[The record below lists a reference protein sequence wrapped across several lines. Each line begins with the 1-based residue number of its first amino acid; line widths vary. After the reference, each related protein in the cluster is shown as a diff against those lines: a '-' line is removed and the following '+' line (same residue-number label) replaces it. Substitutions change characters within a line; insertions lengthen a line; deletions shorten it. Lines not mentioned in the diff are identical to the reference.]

1 MWNTNN
7 GIRKCL
13 LTFERGDVIGYANS
27 PYLLVKRNN
36 KPIIEPCCDAD
47 GYAFMDLTWCYGTG
61 PSVYLLVDRNTQ
73 RPICYREIWDGDL
86 IGRDFRKLGTISGR
100 DEI

>member
-7 GIRKCL
+7 GIRKYL
-13 LTFERGDVIGYANS
+13 ITLERGDVIGYDVS
-27 PYLLVKRNN
+27 PYLLVKQNN
-36 KPIIEPCCDAD
+36 KPIIV
-47 GYAFMDLTWCYGTG
+47 TG

-73 RPICYREIWDGDL
+73 RPVCYREIWDGDL

-100 DEI
+100 DIV